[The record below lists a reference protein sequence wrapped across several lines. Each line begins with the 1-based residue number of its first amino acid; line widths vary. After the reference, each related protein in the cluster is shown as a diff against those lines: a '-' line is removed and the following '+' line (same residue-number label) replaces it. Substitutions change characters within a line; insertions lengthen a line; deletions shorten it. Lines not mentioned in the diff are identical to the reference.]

1 MALFDVEVARDKS
14 LHRFERA
21 IRTGCDGRK
30 AESAWWVDHVSITN
44 IATIVEWCN
53 GKGIKIQFEKCNNAV
68 FNKDIMTISI
78 AASIR
83 PLRQVFYLL
92 HECGH
97 YMISNTAGKDDRF
110 KMGYRLGEGFTSE
123 LSFSHK
129 LACVEE
135 EFEAWHRGWR
145 LSQRLKMNLDRKQFD
160 AVRRSCLKTY
170 LVWVTKY
177 GK

>member
-1 MALFDVEVARDKS
+1 MPPFDVEAARHKS
-14 LHRFERA
+14 LLRFESA
-21 IRTGCDGRK
+21 IRKGHDGIK

-44 IATIVEWCN
+44 IETIVEWCN
-53 GKGIKIQFEKCNNAV
+53 GKGIKTQFQKCNNAV
-68 FNKDIMTISI
+68 FDKDTMTISI
-78 AASIR
+78 ASSIR

-97 YMISNTAGKDDRF
+97 YMISNTAGNDDRF
-110 KMGYRLGEGFTSE
+110 KMGYRLGEGFTTE
-123 LSFSHK
+123 FSFPHK

-145 LSQRLKMNLDRKQFD
+145 LSQRLNLNIRRDQFD

>member
-1 MALFDVEVARDKS
+1 MPPFNVEAARDKS
-14 LHRFERA
+14 LQRFERA
-21 IRTGCDGRK
+21 IRKGHDGRK
-30 AESAWWVDHVSITN
+30 AESAWWVDHIAITN
-44 IATIVEWCN
+44 VDAIVKWCAEKN
-53 GKGIKIQFEKCNNAV
+53 LKVQFEKRNNAI
-68 FNKDIMTISI
+68 FDRNTMTIFI
-78 AASIR
+78 AANVR
-83 PLRQVFYLL
+83 PLRQTFYLL

-110 KMGYRLGEGFTSE
+110 KMGYCLGEGFTTE
-123 LSFSHK
+123 FSFPHK

-145 LSQRLKMNLDRKQFD
+145 LSQRLKLNIRRDQFD